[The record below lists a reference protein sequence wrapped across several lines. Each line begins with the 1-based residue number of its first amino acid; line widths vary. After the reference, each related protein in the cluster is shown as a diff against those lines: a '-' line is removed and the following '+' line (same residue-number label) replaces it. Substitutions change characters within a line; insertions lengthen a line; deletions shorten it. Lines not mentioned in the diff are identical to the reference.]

1 MEQCDNPEC
10 GKNLEDGDKSTVIGY
25 MYEEFTY
32 CSDCKIVYDN
42 MTS

>member
-1 MEQCDNPEC
+1 MEQCDNLEC
-10 GKNLEDGDKSTVIGY
+10 GKNLEEGDNSTVIGY

-32 CSDCKIVYDN
+32 CSDCKIVYNN

>member
-10 GKNLEDGDKSTVIGY
+10 GKELNEGEGSSVVGF

-32 CSDCKIVYDN
+32 CSDCKILYDN

>member
-10 GKNLEDGDKSTVIGY
+10 GKELNEGEGSNVIGY

-32 CSDCKIVYDN
+32 CSDCKILYDN
-42 MTS
+42 MIS